1 MFYLKLYYKFLDWEW
16 YTNANVMRLFIH
28 CLLKAN
34 RQTKK
39 WQGITIE
46 AGSFVTSYENLA
58 IELNLT
64 VRQIRTALDKLKMTN
79 ELTHKGQAQYS
90 IITVN
95 NWGDYQINDKLN
107 DKRMTNERQTNDKQM
122 TTTRECIEC
131 NNEKNV
137 ISFINAEKTK
147 KTDPYINPIINEFKT
162 QHEKI
167 IGKRVYLNNAECNKI
182 TELAADVEDFSS
194 TLPTVFKKLKNLKFD
209 NIGYRPN
216 ASWLLK
222 ENHYT
227 EILNGAYDVENCG
240 YKTAAQRKADKLKEL
255 FGRTT

>member
-1 MFYLKLYYKFLDWEW
+1 MYYLKLYYKLLDWEW

-39 WQGITIE
+39 WQGITIK
-46 AGSFVTSYENLA
+46 AGSFVTSYEHLA
-58 IELNLT
+58 VELGLT
-64 VRQIRTALDKLKMTN
+64 VRQVRTALDKLKMTK

-95 NWGDYQINDKLN
+95 NWNDYQVNDKQN
-107 DKRMTNERQTNDKQM
+107 DKQMTNKRQTNDKQM
-122 TTTRECIEC
+122 TTTRECNNDIEC
-131 NNEKNV
+131 KNV
-137 ISFINAEKTK
+137 ISINAEKTK
-147 KTDPYINPIINEFKT
+147 KTDPYTNDFINEFKIL
-162 QHEKI
+162 HKKI
-167 IGKRVYLNNAECNKI
+167 MGKRVYLSKDECFKL

-194 TLPTVFKKLKNLKFD
+194 TLPNVLEKLKNLKFER
-209 NIGYRPN
+209 IGYNPN

-227 EILNGAYDVENCG
+227 EILNGAYDDIKNIG
-240 YKTAAQRKADKLKEL
+240 YKSAAQRKADAIERL
-255 FGRTT
+255 GR